1 MAFGAGMGPLDFHDE
16 SHRGTRE
23 ENHRLKSAGDCMGYV
38 SF

>member
-16 SHRGTRE
+16 SHRAVVR
-23 ENHRLKSAGDCMGYV
+23 KIMPAAMGYV